1 MLFMFELY
9 CEVLVKDFVC
19 LCVPHYFG
27 RQSKGIK
34 KKLCTIPH
42 LGSDFGTCI
51 HNYSGIMDVLQGTL
65 AFASESW
72 GELTLSWLIIEQ
84 FLKFNHIWPP
94 VFLFVVEAV
103 IFKLGLRPSSGWLLI
118 QAVLLLRLDLLLLPI
133 VLLGTKWH
141 YLPFLTCAAVLSE
154 DLQPLW
160 NILLT
165 GSGEAEL
172 LDVQTLLFKHQDFIA
187 RI

>member
-1 MLFMFELY
+1 MRCLLKI
-9 CEVLVKDFVC
+9 LFVC
-19 LCVPHYFG
+19 VSLIILG
-27 RQSKGIK
+27 GKAKEK

-42 LGSDFGTCI
+42 LESDFGTCI

-133 VLLGTKWH
+133 VLLSSSLAPSGTTYLSWH
-141 YLPFLTCAAVLSE
+141 VLCAQWRFATSLKYFADGIWGSRAAGCTNSAV
-154 DLQPLW
+154 
-160 NILLT
+160 
-165 GSGEAEL
+165 
-172 LDVQTLLFKHQDFIA
+172 
-187 RI
+187 